1 MGRNTERRKGSKM
14 QLYEMTVFLQ
24 FSKELGAT
32 VHLQRLEKSIA
43 RKNKTRIDSSSSSIQ
58 EDGGEGRLRIRG
70 WW

>member
-32 VHLQRLEKSIA
+32 VHLQ
-43 RKNKTRIDSSSSSIQ
+43 
-58 EDGGEGRLRIRG
+58 
-70 WW
+70 